1 MENLSN
7 DELEPSSSDVESDNK
22 SDNETE
28 SDSESD
34 SEKFVKI

>member
-7 DELEPSSSDVESDNK
+7 DELEPSSYK

-34 SEKFVKI
+34 NGKFVKI